1 MKIERDHLSGSA
13 VSVVMSLF
21 NASGVGDDSHGQH
34 NKEGAGAA
42 PTEQA
47 LLLLGRS
54 ALHTTSPSLQPRSG
68 EMPAGDGNDRCLVV

>member
-47 LLLLGRS
+47 LLLLRRS
-54 ALHTTSPSLQPRSG
+54 ALHTTSPSLRSG